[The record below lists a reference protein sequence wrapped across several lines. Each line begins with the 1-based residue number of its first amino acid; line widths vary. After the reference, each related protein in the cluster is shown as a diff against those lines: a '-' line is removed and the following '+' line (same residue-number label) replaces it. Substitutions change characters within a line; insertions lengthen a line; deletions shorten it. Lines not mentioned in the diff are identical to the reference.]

1 MEIFD
6 LQSKMELLY
15 DVADV
20 RRGYKYW
27 FSKLLDVL
35 IKMFKYDNLPEGLP
49 AREIEL
55 NLLITGHAVILAN
68 PNKPGQLFTPLTSIA
83 GENESEYYQPTWAV
97 FANPVVTKKSG
108 EQWVFDKDC
117 INIWNN
123 SLQESMWYLPLDGSM
138 YTFIARYARQLA
150 DIESSINIYM
160 VNSRAAS
167 LPVSDDNTVK
177 ESIKLFFKKLAM
189 GKRSI
194 ITDSNIVEKFRNVD
208 FNNSSGKDD
217 LNGLLVARD
226 KILEQFYRD
235 IGIRMY
241 NPKRAQVTESELE
254 SNDQLL
260 LINHDD
266 MLECRQTGI
275 EKVNDMFGTE
285 ISVSLNPLFDIKEVM
300 SDEQT
305 QTDRLPEAE

>member
-68 PNKPGQLFTPLTSIA
+68 PDKPGQLFTPLTSIA
-83 GENESEYYQPTWAV
+83 GVDQYYQPEWAV
-97 FANPVVTKKSG
+97 FANPDITKKNG
-108 EQWVFDKDC
+108 KQWMFDEDC

-123 SLQESMWYLPLDGSM
+123 SLQESMWYLPLDDSM

-266 MLECRQTGI
+266 MLECRETGI
-275 EKVNDMFGTE
+275 EKVNNMFGTN
-285 ISVSLNPLFDIKEVM
+285 ISVSLNPLFNIKEVM
-300 SDEQT
+300 SNEQT

>member
-6 LQSKMELLY
+6 LQAKMELLY

-68 PNKPGQLFTPLTSIA
+68 PDKPGQLFTPLTSIA
-83 GENESEYYQPTWAV
+83 GVDQYYQPEWAV
-97 FANPVVTKKSG
+97 FANPDITKKNG
-108 EQWVFDKDC
+108 KQWMFDEDC

-138 YTFIARYARQLA
+138 YTFITRYARQLA

-275 EKVNDMFGTE
+275 EKVNNMFGTN
-285 ISVSLNPLFDIKEVM
+285 ISVTLNPLFDIKEVM
-300 SDEQT
+300 SNEQT

>member
-1 MEIFD
+1 MD
-6 LQSKMELLY
+6 VLNLQYEYSLIY

-20 RRGYKYW
+20 RRGYRYW
-27 FSKLLDVL
+27 FSKLLNVCL
-35 IKMFKYDNLPEGLP
+35 MMFEYQNLPEGLP

-68 PNKPGQLFTPLTSIA
+68 PDKPGQLFTPLTSIS
-83 GENESEYYQPTWAV
+83 GVDQYYQPEWAV
-97 FANPVVTKKSG
+97 WANPDIIRKNGK
-108 EQWVFDKDC
+108 QWNFDKDC

-138 YTFIARYARQLA
+138 YTFICRYARELA
-150 DIESSINIYM
+150 DVESSIDIYM

-167 LPVSDDNTVK
+167 LPVTDDNTVK
-177 ESIKLFFKKLAM
+177 ESIKLFFRKLAM

-194 ITDSNIVEKFRNVD
+194 ITDNNIIEKFRNVD

-226 KILEQFYRD
+226 KVLEQFYRD

-260 LINHDD
+260 LICHDD
-266 MLECRQTGI
+266 MLKCRQEGI
-275 EKVNDMFGTE
+275 EKVNDMFGTN
-285 ISVSLNPLFDIKEVM
+285 ISVDLNPLFDIEEVIAN
-300 SDEQT
+300 EQT